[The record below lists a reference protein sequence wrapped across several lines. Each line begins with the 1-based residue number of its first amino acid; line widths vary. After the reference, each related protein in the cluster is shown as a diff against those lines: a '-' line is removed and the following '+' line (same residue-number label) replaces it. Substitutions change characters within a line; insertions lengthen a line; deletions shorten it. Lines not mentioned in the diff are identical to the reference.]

1 MFNLLKHFFV
11 FNRIKLDEENS
22 KLKDENSKL
31 EDEKSKLEDENSK
44 LKDEIKDQMST
55 SEDG

>member
-22 KLKDENSKL
+22 KLKDEDSKL
-31 EDEKSKLEDENSK
+31 KEENFKLKEENSK
-44 LKDEIKDQMST
+44 LKNEIKDHILT